1 MRIARTLSLYL
12 VRETTVYCTLAFFA
26 LTLILL
32 PQNLLRRLE
41 SLFLVGITLD
51 DLGVVLECILPIVIS
66 YSLPLAFLVGLL
78 LALRRLGADGELEG
92 MRTAGFGPTALL
104 IPLLAMAAF
113 TAAFSGWLLNSVEHE
128 SRRNLVSLFKSVA
141 ARGAIIEPGK
151 FRPIGQRVIFVDDRD
166 RSGELHGIM
175 IVDRSNPDQPYR
187 IFAKNGHFRFDPQ
200 TSEILLELTH
210 GDVHLQPGADAPRR
224 YQRILFESFSYRVDV
239 SHILG
244 ADFGPVRPKQ
254 MTLSELRS
262 VIVRAAEGDP
272 LRELDQKNPIEYEI
286 EIHRRRTLPF
296 APLIFAGVGVPIALA
311 TERRGKNLGLLISLL
326 AATCYYALA
335 ALMEIAAREA
345 WLDPALASWT
355 PNVVFLIIAISLVAM
370 RRTRILA

>member
-32 PQNLLRRLE
+32 TQNLLRRLE

-51 DLGVVLECILPIVIS
+51 DLGVVLKCILPIVIS

-92 MRTAGFGPTALL
+92 MRTAGFGPTTLL
-104 IPLLAMAAF
+104 IPLLAMAAL
-113 TAAFSGWLLNSVEHE
+113 TAGFSGWLLNSVEHE

-151 FRPIGQRVIFVDDRD
+151 FRPIGQRVIFVEDRD

-175 IVDRSNPDQPYR
+175 IVDQSDPDQPYR
-187 IFAKNGHFRFDPQ
+187 IFAKNGHYRFDPQ

-210 GDVHLQPGADAPRR
+210 GDLHLQPGADAPRR
-224 YQRILFESFSYRVDV
+224 YQRILFESFAYRVDV

-311 TERRGKNLGLLISLL
+311 TERRGKNLGLLLSLL
-326 AATCYYALA
+326 TATCYYALA
-335 ALMEIAAREA
+335 AVMEIAAREA

-355 PNVVFLIIAISLVAM
+355 PNVIFLAIAISLVAM
-370 RRTRILA
+370 RRTRIPA